1 MTALKEKPYLNTNL
15 NIDFH
20 TDLDLM
26 LDINIDYD
34 LSKDFD
40 FLLEKNLIKTID
52 YPEILSS
59 IEDQSI
65 E

>member
-1 MTALKEKPYLNTNL
+1 MTALKKIPYLNTNL

-40 FLLEKNLIKTID
+40 FLFKKNLIKTID
-52 YPEILSS
+52 CTEIL
-59 IEDQSI
+59 
-65 E
+65 